1 MSTISQKAEKKIIP
15 AALCNA
21 DYKEEGRSMRFTGI
35 LDLGDYG
42 GGYKKCPRS
51 IDLESKIAIS
61 FPCWDSLFRGKFGG
75 SVFYFCNECHSL
87 L

>member
-15 AALCNA
+15 AALCNT
-21 DYKEEGRSMRFTGI
+21 DSKEEERSMRFTGI

-42 GGYKKCPRS
+42 GRYENFPRS

-61 FPCWDSLFRGKFGG
+61 FPC
-75 SVFYFCNECHSL
+75 
-87 L
+87 